1 MIDLTLEL
9 KRKVTVE
16 ELNNLFIKNQ
26 NGTLRVTNDPVVSS
40 DCLGKKCGAIVDLLS
55 TEVLDINGTSL
66 CKVVAWYDNEVGYT
80 HQMIE
85 TLRYLM
91 SL

>member
-1 MIDLTLEL
+1 M
-9 KRKVTVE
+9 
-16 ELNNLFIKNQ
+16 
-26 NGTLRVTNDPVVSS
+26 VSS

-55 TEVLDINGTSL
+55 TEVINFNDTCL

-80 HQMIE
+80 YQMIE

>member
-1 MIDLTLEL
+1 MSDLDYITD
-9 KRKVTVE
+9 
-16 ELNNLFIKNQ
+16 NNWSYNGWSGHSIQKDKN
-26 NGTLRVTNDPVVSS
+26 P
-40 DCLGKKCGAIVDLLS
+40 
-55 TEVLDINGTSL
+55 EVINFNNTCL

-85 TLRYLM
+85 TLKYLM